1 MKMNLIISLVV
12 FIVTLLFIGHLQVS
26 VKPFSISLPYW
37 HRSLGVL
44 LLIIGVYIFTIG
56 EYATGYKKGLDKG
69 IDIATGIH
77 KKHSN

>member
-1 MKMNLIISLVV
+1 MNLIISVVV
-12 FIVTLLFIGHLQVS
+12 FIVTYRTFTS
-26 VKPFSISLPYW
+26 VFSISLPYW

-69 IDIATGIH
+69 VNIATGIH